1 MAMSVNDYSAAESSS
16 SSSRSNSLGQE
27 RLEQQQQQQ
36 QQHTQEQAGSC
47 ARYDS
52 GNTASEEVFRSTK
65 RMKTQGG
72 GLGQAAARASV
83 GTLDESSSH
92 RSLISDS
99 KRLDAYSSTGYSTGK
114 PKSGEGK

>member
-27 RLEQQQQQQ
+27 RLEQ

-99 KRLDAYSSTGYSTGK
+99 KRLDAYSSAGYSTGK